1 VTEPEYLSVYQ
12 AAEFL
17 RISHTTIYRYI
28 DRGVLPTVRAHGVA
42 GPLRIPRSALDKMIP
57 AIPSPRAE
65 LDVEPDPVDDP
76 SG

>member
-28 DRGVLPTVRAHGVA
+28 DTSIVA
-42 GPLRIPRSALDKMIP
+42 CSPPYGLMELQGLFVFPGPHLTR
-57 AIPSPRAE
+57 
-65 LDVEPDPVDDP
+65 
-76 SG
+76 